1 MTEQAKAGSAWPEPP
16 TFYQRYTTENLEQAK
31 LLKHGR
37 SNSPDGLDFPIELLE
52 PPPPIEG
59 SYVVFDQHWQTDDK
73 LLSLEEM
80 SVKQLYPTGK
90 IDRVYELK
98 KLLRSLMA
106 QFLSLLDILV
116 QEPDKFGGRIEDI
129 SNILINIHHILNEYR
144 PHQARET
151 LRLMME
157 TQLKKKTLATAELK
171 RRRDE
176 AEGILQAL
184 KTEVKVESDSVT
196 LQDANEDISMDEATP
211 AIENLSKEQQHH
223 QVSYMSKKLL
233 ELVDSIQ

>member
-37 SNSPDGLDFPIELLE
+37 SSSPDVGLDFPIELLE

-59 SYVVFDQHWQTDDK
+59 SYVVFDQHWQTEDK

-80 SVKQLYPTGK
+80 NVKQLYPTGK

-171 RRRDE
+171 RFALIL

-184 KTEVKVESDSVT
+184 KTEVKVESESDT
-196 LQDANEDISMDEATP
+196 LQEAIEDISMDEATP
-211 AIENLSKEQQHH
+211 AIENLSTEHH